1 MFTCKGCTEVAR
13 LVGEVEDLRK
23 MMESLKRIVTGQG
36 LEEKRGETGD
46 QEATLDEAEEKEQE
60 KCVGEKTRDNS
71 STDNMDG
78 KRIRP
83 GAQMLATHDYKKN
96 PESPVG
102 NELDVNEGDTLVYL
116 MTNEN
121 NEHWCLAEDGKGQV
135 GYVPAAYLKIIRDV
149 TRQEEESDTARKEGY
164 GKKTDGTKI
173 GGEIRQ
179 DGERRKTYSAA
190 VIDGFKRNSAIYVGD
205 SIVRKTDSRLNKG
218 EDVVVCLPGARIE
231 HM

>member
-23 MMESLKRIVTGQG
+23 MMESLKRMVTGQG

-46 QEATLDEAEEKEQE
+46 QEATLEEAEEKEKE

-83 GAQMLATHDYKKN
+83 GAQMLVTHDYKKN

-116 MTNEN
+116 MTNED
-121 NEHWCLAEDGKGQV
+121 NEHWWLADDGKGQV
-135 GYVPAAYLKIIRDV
+135 GYVPATYLKIIRDV
-149 TRQEEESDTARKEGY
+149 SCQERKATPP
-164 GKKTDGTKI
+164 GKKGM
-173 GGEIRQ
+173 
-179 DGERRKTYSAA
+179 ERR
-190 VIDGFKRNSAIYVGD
+190 
-205 SIVRKTDSRLNKG
+205 
-218 EDVVVCLPGARIE
+218 

>member
-23 MMESLKRIVTGQG
+23 MMESLKRMVTGQG
-36 LEEKRGETGD
+36 LEEKRRETGD
-46 QEATLDEAEEKEQE
+46 QEATLEEAEEKEKE

-116 MTNEN
+116 MTNED
-121 NEHWCLAEDGKGQV
+121 NEHWWLAEDGKGQV
-135 GYVPAAYLKIIRDV
+135 GYVPAAYLK
-149 TRQEEESDTARKEGY
+149 TSE
-164 GKKTDGTKI
+164 
-173 GGEIRQ
+173 
-179 DGERRKTYSAA
+179 
-190 VIDGFKRNSAIYVGD
+190 
-205 SIVRKTDSRLNKG
+205 
-218 EDVVVCLPGARIE
+218 
-231 HM
+231 M

>member
-13 LVGEVEDLRK
+13 LVGEVEDLWK
-23 MMESLKRIVTGQG
+23 MMESLKRMVTGQG

-46 QEATLDEAEEKEQE
+46 QEATLEEAEEKEQE

-96 PESPVG
+96 PE
-102 NELDVNEGDTLVYL
+102 

-121 NEHWCLAEDGKGQV
+121 NEHWWLTEDGRGEV
-135 GYVPAAYLKIIRDV
+135 VYVPAAYLKIIRDV
-149 TRQEEESDTARKEGY
+149 TRQEEESVTARKEGY

-190 VIDGFKRNSAIYVGD
+190 VIEGFKRNSAIYVGD
-205 SIVRKTDSRLNKG
+205 SIVKRQIHD
-218 EDVVVCLPGARIE
+218 
-231 HM
+231 